1 MLLIRCFRKSINR
14 RNRRITFCTVLLTCI
29 AIIALTARWRS
40 GLSIQLNLDI
50 TVINLLDDQQ
60 HMLSSDQ
67 RNRLNAIKSGL
78 LTSKDIEIVLSRH
91 GEDISWSDM
100 YSSIRTIYD
109 KSDNY
114 NGNVSGH
121 LPPSTAGKVVVLPNL
136 GRESYTYLRHIVD
149 NYDTLAS
156 VTVFSQASEPTH
168 GYSGHRKGGGHLMSN
183 SSFHDFVL
191 SPTGHFI
198 FTGAVWLP
206 SLAHLLRSGMI
217 WYVFG
222 MSCMYDILWHHITLT
237 YLTSHDFT
245 SHHITV
251 LQTLLALM
259 MIMSA
264 HSTHTNDVGYNR
276 VSATRS
282 QAMQRCPTPMLT
294 EPGGSEYR
302 FDLEEK
308 NHFPLLQ
315 HIASRCTAEN
325 STTCTG
331 YTFWKRFVKLPL
343 PKESTMFF
351 SQGATF
357 SVTSKQIRTRPLEDY
372 RLLLREVS
380 KSEDPSAGFF
390 LEWMWYYVLT
400 SDISPCP
407 LNGHEF
413 DWALVQPYFKTLDL
427 PSRISFS
434 PLRVI
439 ELLKRPRFTKPRN
452 FRFFIF

>member
-1 MLLIRCFRKSINR
+1 MKSRVEANNRYPLLLFAILLLSLTTGIIVVRKSTEKTSING
-14 RNRRITFCTVLLTCI
+14 NL
-29 AIIALTARWRS
+29 AEY
-40 GLSIQLNLDI
+40 SIKKAANTLADE
-50 TVINLLDDQQ
+50 TS
-60 HMLSSDQ
+60 MLSSDQ

-109 KSDNY
+109 KTDNH
-114 NGNVSGH
+114 NGNGSAH

-237 YLTSHDFT
+237 YLMSHDFT

-407 LNGHEF
+407 LSGHEF
-413 DWALVQPYFKTLDL
+413 DWSLTRLQYKVVPFPERVQYAL
-427 PSRISFS
+427 SRGVELWRR
-434 PLRVI
+434 LRGA
-439 ELLKRPRFTKPRN
+439 
-452 FRFFIF
+452 